1 LLNTSIFNIKIFKKM
16 KNFNIKIFIYILAA
30 SILRMMFNA
39 FDEEAHI
46 LALREYLKERSY
58 RTARPADLW
67 KSFESFVS
75 IPIRNRNTSIEEIM
89 NTWTDQPGY
98 PVVNAVLTNTML
110 TLTQV
115 YYIVLVLFSYYF

>member
-1 LLNTSIFNIKIFKKM
+1 M

-46 LALREYLKERSY
+46 LALRKYLEERKY
-58 RTARPADLW
+58 DTARPADLW
-67 KSFESFVS
+67 ESFESFVS
-75 IPIRNRNTSIEEIM
+75 IPIRNRNRSIEEIM

-98 PVVNAVLTNTML
+98 PVVHATLTNTVL

-115 YYIVLVLFSYYF
+115 YLIVLVLFSYYL